1 MEKLRFALSR
11 GTCFNA
17 WSKVFDLA
25 GEVVCEK
32 SVFEKKKSQ
41 LKKRFLDT
49 TFGENN
55 PELKLN
61 NLISRE
67 EKRS

>member
-25 GEVVCEK
+25 GEK
-32 SVFEKKKSQ
+32 SVFEKKNRSLRNDSSIQ
-41 LKKRFLDT
+41 R